1 MSILRMI
8 YLALAILGTILP
20 WIPFLPWIEGNG
32 LDLVKMIA
40 AAKSNGVTTGLYY
53 DLLISAL
60 ALNVWIVAET
70 YVRKDYWVLLC
81 VPAIYLI
88 GVSCA
93 LPLFLFLRTR
103 PVV

>member
-8 YLALAILGTILP
+8 YLGLAILGTIVPMMAYFP
-20 WIPFLPWIEGNG
+20 WMQENG
-32 LDLVKMIA
+32 VDLSSLIA
-40 AAKSNGVTTGLYY
+40 AWKANGATTGLYY
-53 DLLISAL
+53 DLLISAI

-70 YVRKDYWVLLC
+70 YVRKDYWVLICL
-81 VPAIYLI
+81 PAIYLI

-103 PVV
+103 PVT